1 MFWDKA
7 VTNIAA
13 LFLGALIT
21 TSTIFS
27 SLAIITPI
35 NSIFAE
41 QIDNQEKT
49 MFEKLREKYYY
60 NNNEKVN
67 NNNYQNNNNNNN
79 HDTINYDTE
88 IFAKSPK
95 KDNKKLVC
103 QTGQFEGFYVSY
115 LDFCDLEISDG
126 PNVINSAK
134 TYSVTGTPESL
145 GSGSRSPIT
154 STAVCNIGDI
164 VLEGGFS
171 ISIDHGTDIDL
182 SSIST
187 GPTTNGQ
194 GYFITAAGN
203 NIVIQSNA
211 LCFNN
216 P

>member
-1 MFWDKA
+1 LFWDKA
-7 VTNIAA
+7 VTNIVA
-13 LFLGALIT
+13 LFLGTLIT

-60 NNNEKVN
+60 HNNEKVN
-67 NNNYQNNNNNNN
+67 NNNYQNNNNDN

-88 IFAKSPK
+88 IFAKSPT
-95 KDNKKLVC
+95 KDKKLVC
-103 QTGQFEGFYVSY
+103 QTGQFEGFYVSS
-115 LDFCDLEISDG
+115 LDFCDLEISEG
-126 PNVINSAK
+126 HKVINSANI
-134 TYSVTGTPESL
+134 YSVTGTPESF

-154 STAVCNIGDI
+154 STATCNTGDI

-171 ISIDHGTDIDL
+171 ISTDHGADIDL